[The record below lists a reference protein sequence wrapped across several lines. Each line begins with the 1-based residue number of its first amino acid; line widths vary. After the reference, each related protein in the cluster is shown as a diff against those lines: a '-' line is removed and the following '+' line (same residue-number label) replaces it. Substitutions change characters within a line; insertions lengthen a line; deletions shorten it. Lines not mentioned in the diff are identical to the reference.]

1 MNESHAVSALRKIRA
16 ELSGEL
22 VELEKHRRALASKIN
37 HVDQTLKLLGFAGD
51 PKDIPPRHKR
61 GWIFRRGQLQQ
72 MVYGALREAEGP
84 IKNVEI
90 ATHIIR
96 EMNWDVDD
104 GELRALIAGKV
115 KDVRKRMR
123 RLGRVVTPLAA
134 NIPSTDD

>member
-22 VELEKHRRALASKIN
+22 VELEKHRRVLAGKIN
-37 HVDQTLKLLGFAGD
+37 HVDQTLKLLGFTGD
-51 PKDIPPRHKR
+51 PKDIPPRRKR

-72 MVYGALREAEGP
+72 MVYGVLREAENP
-84 IKNVEI
+84 IKNAEI

-104 GELRALIAGKV
+104 GELRALIADKV

-123 RLGRVVTPLAA
+123 RLGRAVTPLAA
-134 NIPSTDD
+134 NNPSTGD